1 MTWIR
6 NIENWLERTLTT
18 VIDFFYPPF
27 RKIMSLELFRYGC
40 CGGLNLA
47 LEWVLYYVFYHFVFG
62 GDIFDLGSLLFK
74 RDIFFLVFTP
84 YIAAFV
90 FKFPITFLTGFWMA
104 RHISFSGST
113 LRGRTQIVRYLIVTV
128 VNILINYLGLKLF
141 VEVFHWWPTVS
152 YVIISIICVTF
163 SYLANKFYSF
173 RKNKTNDGQSST
185 HQE

>member
-1 MTWIR
+1 MTMIR
-6 NIENWLERTLTT
+6 NIEKRFERLLTT

-27 RKIMSLELFRYGC
+27 RRFMSLELFRYGC

-47 LEWVLYYVFYHFVFG
+47 LEWILYYVFYHFIFHGKV
-62 GDIFDLGSLLFK
+62 FDLGF
-74 RDIFFLVFTP
+74 IAFTP
-84 YIAAFV
+84 HIAAFV

-113 LRGRTQIVRYLIVTV
+113 LRGRIQIVRYLLVTLGNIV
-128 VNILINYLGLKLF
+128 INYLGLKLF
-141 VEVFHWWPTVS
+141 VEVSQWWPTIS

-163 SYLANKFYSF
+163 SYLSNKYYSF
-173 RKNKTNDGQSST
+173 KKNKKHDGQPSD